1 MATLAANLASFGN
14 GGRRLTSHGHPQLA
28 QCSDTRNPNGTV
40 RGVPVVV
47 SPGESMAGRTDR
59 LTEEW
64 WLRFEGVAYREKKEK
79 GFKAKAYL
87 RQWPGA

>member
-1 MATLAANLASFGN
+1 
-14 GGRRLTSHGHPQLA
+14 
-28 QCSDTRNPNGTV
+28 
-40 RGVPVVV
+40 
-47 SPGESMAGRTDR
+47 MAGRTDR